1 MILEEEKLL
10 LSYLPNTDMREKLRI
25 LKELGENAPDEEMR
39 MMILDLMGKLGRM
52 SMDELRALDKEMAE
66 YGTHDEL
73 LSAGGAYSEMFN
85 VQAAYYVEGGEED
98 ENARAEEGR

>member
-66 YGTHDEL
+66 YGT
-73 LSAGGAYSEMFN
+73 
-85 VQAAYYVEGGEED
+85 V
-98 ENARAEEGR
+98 

>member
-52 SMDELRALDKEMAE
+52 SMEELKALDKEMAE
-66 YGTHDEL
+66 YG
-73 LSAGGAYSEMFN
+73 N
-85 VQAAYYVEGGEED
+85 I
-98 ENARAEEGR
+98 

>member
-66 YGTHDEL
+66 YGTI
-73 LSAGGAYSEMFN
+73 
-85 VQAAYYVEGGEED
+85 
-98 ENARAEEGR
+98 

>member
-52 SMDELRALDKEMAE
+52 SMDELKALDKEMAE
-66 YGTHDEL
+66 YG
-73 LSAGGAYSEMFN
+73 N
-85 VQAAYYVEGGEED
+85 I
-98 ENARAEEGR
+98 

>member
-39 MMILDLMGKLGRM
+39 MMILDLMGKLGHM
-52 SMDELRALDKEMAE
+52 SMEELRALDKEMAE
-66 YGTHDEL
+66 YGT
-73 LSAGGAYSEMFN
+73 
-85 VQAAYYVEGGEED
+85 V
-98 ENARAEEGR
+98 

>member
-25 LKELGENAPDEEMR
+25 LKELGDNAPDEEMR

-52 SMDELRALDKEMAE
+52 SMEELKALDKEMAE
-66 YGTHDEL
+66 YG
-73 LSAGGAYSEMFN
+73 N
-85 VQAAYYVEGGEED
+85 I
-98 ENARAEEGR
+98 

>member
-25 LKELGENAPDEEMR
+25 LKELGENAPNEEMR

-66 YGTHDEL
+66 YG
-73 LSAGGAYSEMFN
+73 N
-85 VQAAYYVEGGEED
+85 I
-98 ENARAEEGR
+98 

>member
-52 SMDELRALDKEMAE
+52 SMDELKALDKEMAE
-66 YGTHDEL
+66 YGT
-73 LSAGGAYSEMFN
+73 
-85 VQAAYYVEGGEED
+85 V
-98 ENARAEEGR
+98 

>member
-52 SMDELRALDKEMAE
+52 SMDELKALDKEMAE
-66 YGTHDEL
+66 YGTI
-73 LSAGGAYSEMFN
+73 
-85 VQAAYYVEGGEED
+85 
-98 ENARAEEGR
+98 

>member
-25 LKELGENAPDEEMR
+25 LKELSENAPDEEMR

-52 SMDELRALDKEMAE
+52 SMEELRALDKEMTE
-66 YGTHDEL
+66 YGT
-73 LSAGGAYSEMFN
+73 
-85 VQAAYYVEGGEED
+85 V
-98 ENARAEEGR
+98 

>member
-52 SMDELRALDKEMAE
+52 SMEELRALDKEMAE
-66 YGTHDEL
+66 YGT
-73 LSAGGAYSEMFN
+73 
-85 VQAAYYVEGGEED
+85 V
-98 ENARAEEGR
+98 

>member
-1 MILEEEKLL
+1 MNMILEEEKLL

-52 SMDELRALDKEMAE
+52 SMEELKALDKEMAE
-66 YGTHDEL
+66 YG
-73 LSAGGAYSEMFN
+73 N
-85 VQAAYYVEGGEED
+85 I
-98 ENARAEEGR
+98 

>member
-25 LKELGENAPDEEMR
+25 LKELGDNAPDEEMR

-52 SMDELRALDKEMAE
+52 SMDELKALDKEMAE
-66 YGTHDEL
+66 YGTI
-73 LSAGGAYSEMFN
+73 
-85 VQAAYYVEGGEED
+85 
-98 ENARAEEGR
+98 

>member
-10 LSYLPNTDMREKLRI
+10 LSYLPNTDMKEKLRI

-66 YGTHDEL
+66 YGT
-73 LSAGGAYSEMFN
+73 
-85 VQAAYYVEGGEED
+85 V
-98 ENARAEEGR
+98 

>member
-25 LKELGENAPDEEMR
+25 LKELSENAPDEEMR

-66 YGTHDEL
+66 YGT
-73 LSAGGAYSEMFN
+73 
-85 VQAAYYVEGGEED
+85 V
-98 ENARAEEGR
+98 

>member
-66 YGTHDEL
+66 YG
-73 LSAGGAYSEMFN
+73 N
-85 VQAAYYVEGGEED
+85 I
-98 ENARAEEGR
+98 

>member
-52 SMDELRALDKEMAE
+52 SMEELKALDKEMAE
-66 YGTHDEL
+66 YGTI
-73 LSAGGAYSEMFN
+73 
-85 VQAAYYVEGGEED
+85 
-98 ENARAEEGR
+98 

>member
-1 MILEEEKLL
+1 MIIEEEKLL

-52 SMDELRALDKEMAE
+52 SMDELKALDKEMAE
-66 YGTHDEL
+66 YG
-73 LSAGGAYSEMFN
+73 N
-85 VQAAYYVEGGEED
+85 I
-98 ENARAEEGR
+98 

>member
-52 SMDELRALDKEMAE
+52 SMDELKALDKEITE
-66 YGTHDEL
+66 YGTI
-73 LSAGGAYSEMFN
+73 
-85 VQAAYYVEGGEED
+85 
-98 ENARAEEGR
+98 

>member
-52 SMDELRALDKEMAE
+52 SIDELKALDKEMAE
-66 YGTHDEL
+66 YG
-73 LSAGGAYSEMFN
+73 N
-85 VQAAYYVEGGEED
+85 I
-98 ENARAEEGR
+98 

>member
-10 LSYLPNTDMREKLRI
+10 LSYLPNTDMKEKFRI

-52 SMDELRALDKEMAE
+52 SMDELRSLDKEMAE
-66 YGTHDEL
+66 YG
-73 LSAGGAYSEMFN
+73 N
-85 VQAAYYVEGGEED
+85 I
-98 ENARAEEGR
+98 

>member
-1 MILEEEKLL
+1 MNMILEEEKLL

-66 YGTHDEL
+66 YG
-73 LSAGGAYSEMFN
+73 N
-85 VQAAYYVEGGEED
+85 I
-98 ENARAEEGR
+98 

>member
-52 SMDELRALDKEMAE
+52 SMEELRALDKEMAE
-66 YGTHDEL
+66 YG
-73 LSAGGAYSEMFN
+73 N
-85 VQAAYYVEGGEED
+85 I
-98 ENARAEEGR
+98 